1 MVVALG
7 RRCVYHHH
15 HHGVTVVYGFAPI
28 ITTSPPH
35 IHTRQQ
41 PRPVTWSRTVS
52 TLSTKQAATT
62 AAPTI
67 RQNSRDPHHPQ
78 HNPTLQQCRNLKR
91 VGTALS
97 TVSQCWKTF
106 SWRRLSKRIRHRAVV
121 FVTSF
126 LLIWNMAN
134 VGSLSSSVSIPSLLF
149 TPPVAHAASTTATA
163 AKMERVFDRIS
174 QSDVDQIIHHYVQQH
189 MFDDDMSVTDPVVGT
204 YREAY
209 TDHMTPKYPMALRQI
224 ITDSFRGST
233 TTASTSNV
241 SKRPP
246 LDVGLVLTQTIQL
259 LQRTL
264 GCTEMT
270 ATIVLSIAFVVA
282 GPSAFLLFGMI
293 VGGISK
299 RNMDQVFKKRYGE
312 TYTVDA
318 TIKKEPVVELPSDDD
333 EEEDDDD
340 DDDNDEDDDEDDSKT
355 KGKNKD
361 KKK

>member
-7 RRCVYHHH
+7 RRCVLNNHH

-28 ITTSPPH
+28 ITITTSPPH
-35 IHTRQQ
+35 IHTRQ
-41 PRPVTWSRTVS
+41 PRALTWSRTVS
-52 TLSTKQAATT
+52 TITTKRIATT
-62 AAPTI
+62 STTT
-67 RQNSRDPHHPQ
+67 QPQ
-78 HNPTLQQCRNLKR
+78 HNPTLHQWRNLKR

-134 VGSLSSSVSIPSLLF
+134 VGSLSSSSSVPSLLF
-149 TPPVAHAASTTATA
+149 TPPVAHAASTTTTA

-209 TDHMTPKYPMALRQI
+209 TDHMTPKYPMSLRQI
-224 ITDSFRGST
+224 ITDAFRGST
-233 TTASTSNV
+233 TTTSSSTSNV

-333 EEEDDDD
+333 EEDDD
-340 DDDNDEDDDEDDSKT
+340 DDDNDEDDDEEEDDSKT

>member
-1 MVVALG
+1 
-7 RRCVYHHH
+7 
-15 HHGVTVVYGFAPI
+15 
-28 ITTSPPH
+28 
-35 IHTRQQ
+35 
-41 PRPVTWSRTVS
+41 
-52 TLSTKQAATT
+52 
-62 AAPTI
+62 
-67 RQNSRDPHHPQ
+67 
-78 HNPTLQQCRNLKR
+78 
-91 VGTALS
+91 
-97 TVSQCWKTF
+97 
-106 SWRRLSKRIRHRAVV
+106 
-121 FVTSF
+121 
-126 LLIWNMAN
+126 MAN
-134 VGSLSSSVSIPSLLF
+134 LGSLSSSSSSSLLF

-209 TDHMTPKYPMALRQI
+209 TDHMTPKYPMTLRQI
-224 ITDSFRGST
+224 ITDAFRGST
-233 TTASTSNV
+233 ATTTTTSNV

-333 EEEDDDD
+333 EEDD
-340 DDDNDEDDDEDDSKT
+340 DDDNDEDDDEEEEEDSKT